1 VTVRAVFDTSAL
13 KWAYL
18 DGTRNCR
25 RCRYIISRA
34 RGDAYVAEITVIEIV
49 SALANLVREHRI
61 AAPQFAKANFMFLRD
76 VAERRIVVVPF
87 PTSEFV
93 ACRDLLT
100 FVGLHAARSLKTQDA
115 MVAYTARRMAIE
127 ENQVVRLFTSD
138 QRLAAVV
145 RDLPVFKGL
154 VKAEYLAP

>member
-1 VTVRAVFDTSAL
+1 
-13 KWAYL
+13 
-18 DGTRNCR
+18 
-25 RCRYIISRA
+25 
-34 RGDAYVAEITVIEIV
+34 VAEITVIEIV
-49 SALANLVREHRI
+49 SALASMVRDHRI

-87 PTSEFV
+87 PSSEFV

-100 FVGLHAARSLKTQDA
+100 IVGLHAGRSLKTQDA

-127 ENQVVRLFTSD
+127 QNEEVRLFTSD
-138 QRLAAVV
+138 QRLANVV

-154 VKAEYLAP
+154 VTSEYLAP